1 MKNKC
6 VENTY
11 VTNLLES
18 EEITRKIYKKA
29 KSHLVYRNIFAC
41 VLSLVIGLSAWV
53 ILQTFVNTEFDGEI
67 CEWMTLILSIFGMIW
82 ILIVFSV
89 FSIRITNAADD
100 LALIKKRYLECRTS
114 DELLLDKRAKKRRI
128 VAQILCIII
137 IVLCPIIKTEIDNY
151 KADEIYVKAETLIWN
166 EQDYE
171 GAKELLENIEI
182 DYKDKEPLI
191 VYCQAKIDY
200 LNGNLEDAYLSQDD
214 MIFGYQTEEHFNRI
228 GAFKEVLDYEYQE
241 YLDEKYPDKK
251 EESVIPETTTRYHYK
266 PSYTP
271 NDDPYDIDRYR
282 NEEDFYYDNYDNFID
297 YYEAEKYFKEHK
309 K

>member
-1 MKNKC
+1 MKNKSAKKSYI
-6 VENTY
+6 TK
-11 VTNLLES
+11 LLES
-18 EEITRKIYKKA
+18 KEITRKDYNKA
-29 KSHLVYRNIFAC
+29 KIHVAFRSVFVC
-41 VLSLVIGLSAWV
+41 VITLIIVVPSWYIIQLFVNNKFNNEICSWLTLVIASL
-53 ILQTFVNTEFDGEI
+53 
-67 CEWMTLILSIFGMIW
+67 GMA
-82 ILIVFSV
+82 LLCFAFLSV
-89 FSIRITNAADD
+89 FYRFNNQEDD
-100 LALIKKRYLECRTS
+100 LTMIKDKYLQSRTY
-114 DELLLDKRAKKRRI
+114 DELLLDKRARRRRI

-151 KADEIYVKAETLIWN
+151 KADEIYVQAEALIWN

-171 GAKELLENIEI
+171 GAKELLESIEI

-214 MIFGYQTEEHFNRI
+214 MIFGHQTEEHFNRI

-251 EESVIPETTTRYHYK
+251 EELVIPETTTRYHYK

>member
-1 MKNKC
+1 MKNKSAKKSYI
-6 VENTY
+6 TK
-11 VTNLLES
+11 LLES
-18 EEITRKIYKKA
+18 KEITRKDYKKA
-29 KSHLVYRNIFAC
+29 KNYLVYHSVF
-41 VLSLVIGLSAWV
+41 VGVIALMIGFPALYIIEEV
-53 ILQTFVNTEFDGEI
+53 VNTEFKNEAGSWLTLLIILLGIGWFFFVFSSVTIRILKQSDDL
-67 CEWMTLILSIFGMIW
+67 TLIK
-82 ILIVFSV
+82 
-89 FSIRITNAADD
+89 D
-100 LALIKKRYLECRTS
+100 KYLQRRTY
-114 DELLLDKRAKKRRI
+114 DELLLDKRAKRRRAI
-128 VAQILCIII
+128 ALILCITI

-151 KADEIYVKAETLIWN
+151 KADEIYVQAEALIWN

-171 GAKELLENIEI
+171 GAKELLESIEI

-200 LNGNLEDAYLSQDD
+200 LSGNLEDAYLSQDD
-214 MIFGYQTEEHFNRI
+214 MIFGHQTEEHFNRI

-271 NDDPYDIDRYR
+271 DDDPYDVERYR

>member
-1 MKNKC
+1 MKNKS
-6 VENTY
+6 VKKSYLTK
-11 VTNLLES
+11 LLES
-18 EEITRKIYKKA
+18 DKITRKDYNKA
-29 KSHLVYRNIFAC
+29 KIYVAYR
-41 VLSLVIGLSAWV
+41 
-53 ILQTFVNTEFDGEI
+53 
-67 CEWMTLILSIFGMIW
+67 
-82 ILIVFSV
+82 SV
-89 FSIRITNAADD
+89 FVCVIT
-100 LALIKKRYLECRTS
+100 L
-114 DELLLDKRAKKRRI
+114 
-128 VAQILCIII
+128 I
-137 IVLCPIIKTEIDNY
+137 IVLPSWCITQLFINNKFNNEIGSWLTLVITILGMVFLCLALLSVFYRFSNQEDDLILIKDKYLHNRTNDEFLQDRRTKKRWKRVLILFIAILFLCPTIIKEINNH
-151 KADEIYVKAETLIWN
+151 KADEIYVQAEALIWN

-171 GAKELLENIEI
+171 GAKKLLESIEI

-200 LNGNLEDAYLSQDD
+200 LNGNLEDAFLSQDD

-271 NDDPYDIDRYR
+271 DDDPYDIDRYR
-282 NEEDFYYDNYDNFID
+282 NEEDFYYDNYENFID